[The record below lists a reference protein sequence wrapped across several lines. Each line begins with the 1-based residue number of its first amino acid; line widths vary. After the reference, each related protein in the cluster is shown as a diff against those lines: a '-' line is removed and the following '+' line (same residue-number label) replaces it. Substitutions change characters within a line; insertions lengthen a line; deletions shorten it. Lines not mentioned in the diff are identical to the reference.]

1 MHITLNGEET
11 HFSSPLTLTAMLESL
26 ALDPRKIAVERNLQI
41 VPHSAYSD
49 TLIED
54 GDSIEIV
61 HFIGGGIA

>member
-11 HFSSPLTLTAMLESL
+11 HFPQPITLTAMLENL

-41 VPHSAYSD
+41 VPHSVYSD

-54 GDSIEIV
+54 GDNIEIV